1 MPRKPGSNWLMPI
14 GSAEPIAISVPGSGF
29 PVKDFLTLNRE
40 PIGTKDSH
48 MIDRYMPEDFAKIW
62 SEENMFRTWLRV
74 ELEVCRVL
82 AEKGWIPKESMET
95 IERKADF
102 SVARIKEIEN
112 ITHHD
117 LIAFTTS
124 VAEHVGP
131 DSRFIHWGLT
141 STDVVDTARGLQLK
155 QASEKILIAV
165 DELRKAIAER
175 AEQHRRTLMMGR
187 THGVHAEVTTFGL
200 KLAVWYDEM
209 RRNRE
214 RMERAAETVSVGKLS
229 GAVGTFAHLDPDVE
243 AIVCERMGL
252 KPAPVST
259 QTLQRDRHAEF
270 LCTIA
275 IVGSSLDKF
284 ATEIRHLQRTEVREA
299 EEPFA
304 AGQKG
309 SSAMPH
315 KRNPIKCEQIS
326 GLSRLLRGYAVT
338 ALEDV
343 ALWHER
349 DISHSSAERVILPD
363 ATSVL
368 CYMLR
373 AMAKI
378 VSRMVVYPERML
390 KNIELMRGLA
400 YSGQLLLDLTRK
412 GVAREEAYRWIQ
424 RCSMKVWD
432 EDKDFLQV
440 LQEDPDI
447 TQVLSREEIRSVVNP
462 ELQLR
467 NVDAIFSRVFTK

>member
-1 MPRKPGSNWLMPI
+1 
-14 GSAEPIAISVPGSGF
+14 
-29 PVKDFLTLNRE
+29 
-40 PIGTKDSH
+40 
-48 MIDRYMPEDFAKIW
+48 MIDRYMPQDFAEIW
-62 SEENMFRTWLRV
+62 SEENMYRTWLRV

-82 AEKGWIPKESMET
+82 AEKGWIPKESLDT
-95 IERKADF
+95 IEKKADF

-117 LIAFTTS
+117 LIAFTTNI
-124 VAEHVGP
+124 AEYVGP
-131 DSRFIHWGLT
+131 DSRYFHWGLT
-141 STDVVDTARGLQLK
+141 STDVIDTARGLQLR
-155 QASEKILIAV
+155 QASEKILAAIV
-165 DELRKAIAER
+165 DLRKTIRDR
-175 AEQHRRTLMMGR
+175 AQEHRKTLMMGR

-209 RRNRE
+209 RRNFE
-214 RMERAAETVSVGKLS
+214 RMQHAADAVSVGKIS

-243 AIVCERMGL
+243 ATVCERMGL
-252 KPAPVST
+252 KAAPVST
-259 QTLQRDRHAEF
+259 QTLQRDRHAEYI
-270 LCTIA
+270 CTIA
-275 IVGSSLDKF
+275 IVGCSLDKF

-338 ALEDV
+338 SLENV

-363 ATSVL
+363 ATGLL

-373 AMAKI
+373 AMTKI
-378 VSRMVVYPERML
+378 ISKMVVYPARMI
-390 KNIELMRGLA
+390 KNIELTRGLA
-400 YSGQLLLDLTRK
+400 YSGQLLLDLTKK
-412 GVAREEAYRWIQ
+412 GVTREDAYRWIQ

-432 EDKDFLQV
+432 EDKDFLGI

-447 TQVLSREEIRSVVNP
+447 NKVLSRDEIRSVVNP

-467 NVDAIFSRVFTK
+467 NVDAVFSRVFGE

>member
-1 MPRKPGSNWLMPI
+1 
-14 GSAEPIAISVPGSGF
+14 
-29 PVKDFLTLNRE
+29 
-40 PIGTKDSH
+40 
-48 MIDRYMPEDFAKIW
+48 MIDRYLPADFKEIW

-74 ELEVCRVL
+74 EIEVCRVL
-82 AEKGWIPKESMET
+82 TDKGWIPRESMET
-95 IERKADF
+95 IGRKANF
-102 SVARIKEIEN
+102 SVPRIQEIEEV
-112 ITHHD
+112 THHD

-124 VAEHVGP
+124 VAEYVGP

-141 STDVVDTARGLQLK
+141 STDVVDTARALQLRE
-155 QASEKILIAV
+155 ASERILAAI
-165 DELRKAIAER
+165 DELAEAIRRR
-175 AEQHRRTLMMGR
+175 AQEHRRTLMMGR

-209 RRNRE
+209 QRNRE
-214 RMERAAETVSVGKLS
+214 RMQRAAEVMRVGKIS

-243 AIVCERMGL
+243 ARVCERLGL
-252 KPAPVST
+252 KAATVST
-259 QTLQRDRHAEF
+259 QTLQRDRHAEY
-270 LCTIA
+270 LSTLAVIGA
-275 IVGSSLDKF
+275 SLDKF
-284 ATEIRHLQRTEVREA
+284 ATEIRHLQRTEVREV

-315 KRNPIKCEQIS
+315 KRNPVKCEQVC

-373 AMAKI
+373 AMTRI
-378 VSRMVVYPERML
+378 IGGLVVYPERMS
-390 KNIELMRGLA
+390 KNMELTRGLA

-412 GVAREEAYRWIQ
+412 GISREDAYIWVQ
-424 RCSMKVWD
+424 RCSMKVWN
-432 EDKDFLQV
+432 EDKDFLQA

-447 TQVLSREEIRSVVNP
+447 TQVLSIEEIKAAVNP
-462 ELQLR
+462 EVQLR
-467 NVDAIFSRVFTK
+467 NVDTIFSRVFPPL

>member
-1 MPRKPGSNWLMPI
+1 
-14 GSAEPIAISVPGSGF
+14 
-29 PVKDFLTLNRE
+29 
-40 PIGTKDSH
+40 
-48 MIDRYMPEDFAKIW
+48 MIDRYTPEDFAEIW
-62 SEENMFRTWLRV
+62 SEENMFRTWLQV

-82 AEKGWIPKESMET
+82 AEKGWIPKESMDL
-95 IERKADF
+95 IEKKADF
-102 SVARIKEIEN
+102 SVPRIKEIEN
-112 ITHHD
+112 VTHHD

-124 VAEHVGP
+124 VAEFVGP
-131 DSRFIHWGLT
+131 DSRYIHWGLT
-141 STDVVDTARGLQLK
+141 STDVIDTARGIQLK
-155 QASEKILIAV
+155 EASAKIITAIG
-165 DELRKAIAER
+165 ELRSAIRNR
-175 AEQHRRTLMMGR
+175 AQEHRKTLMMGR
-187 THGVHAEVTTFGL
+187 THGVHAELTTFGL

-209 RRNRE
+209 RRNLE
-214 RMERAAETVSVGKLS
+214 RMERGADAVSVGKLS

-243 AIVCERMGL
+243 AAVCRRLGL
-252 KPAPVST
+252 KVAPIST
-259 QTLQRDRHAEF
+259 QTLQRDRHAEY
-270 LCTIA
+270 LCSIA
-275 IVGSSLDKF
+275 IIGSSLDKF

-304 AGQKG
+304 SGQKG

-315 KRNPIKCEQIS
+315 KRNPVKCEQIS
-326 GLSRLLRGYAVT
+326 GLSRLLRGYAVS

-349 DISHSSAERVILPD
+349 DISHSSVERVILPD

-373 AMAKI
+373 AMTRIISK
-378 VSRMVVYPERML
+378 MVVYPDRML
-390 KNIELMRGLA
+390 KNIELTRGLA

-412 GVAREEAYRWIQ
+412 GVVREDAYRWVQ

-447 TQVLSREEIRSVVNP
+447 TQVLSIDEIRSVVNP

-467 NVDAIFSRVFTK
+467 NVDAIFSRVFEKTG

>member
-1 MPRKPGSNWLMPI
+1 
-14 GSAEPIAISVPGSGF
+14 
-29 PVKDFLTLNRE
+29 
-40 PIGTKDSH
+40 
-48 MIDRYMPEDFAKIW
+48 MIDRYMPEDFAEIW

-82 AEKGWIPKESMET
+82 AERGWIPKESMEN
-95 IERKADF
+95 INRKADF
-102 SVARIKEIEN
+102 SVARIREIEK

-124 VAEHVGP
+124 IAEFVGP
-131 DSRFIHWGLT
+131 DSRYIHWGLT
-141 STDVVDTARGLQLK
+141 STDVIDTARGLQFK
-155 QASEKILIAV
+155 QASKKILAAMK
-165 DELRKAIAER
+165 ELRKTIGER
-175 AEQHRRTLMMGR
+175 AQEHRRTLMMGR

-209 RRNRE
+209 RRNIE
-214 RMERAAETVSVGKLS
+214 RMELAADAVAVGKIS

-243 AIVCERMGL
+243 AQVCARLGL
-252 KPAPVST
+252 KAAPIST
-259 QTLQRDRHAEF
+259 QTLQRDRHAEYI
-270 LCTIA
+270 CTLA
-275 IVGSSLDKF
+275 IIGSSLDKF

-315 KRNPIKCEQIS
+315 KRNPVKSEQIS
-326 GLSRLLRGYAVT
+326 GLSRLLRGYAVA
-338 ALEDV
+338 ALENV

-349 DISHSSAERVILPD
+349 DISHSSTERVILPD

-368 CYMLR
+368 CYMVR
-373 AMAKI
+373 AMTKI
-378 VSRMVVYPERML
+378 IGRMVVYPERML
-390 KNIELMRGLA
+390 KNIELTRGLA

-412 GVAREEAYRWIQ
+412 GVIREDAYRWIQ

-432 EDKDFLQV
+432 EDKDFLQA
-440 LQEDPDI
+440 LEEDPDI
-447 TQVLSREEIRSVVNP
+447 TKVLSRDEIRSVVNP

-467 NVDAIFSRVFTK
+467 NIDAIFSRVFK

>member
-1 MPRKPGSNWLMPI
+1 
-14 GSAEPIAISVPGSGF
+14 
-29 PVKDFLTLNRE
+29 
-40 PIGTKDSH
+40 
-48 MIDRYMPEDFAKIW
+48 MIDRYMPKDFDEIW

-82 AEKGWIPKESMET
+82 CEEGWIPKESMAT
-95 IERKADF
+95 IEQKANF
-102 SVARIKEIEN
+102 SVERIKEIEN

-124 VAEHVGP
+124 VAEYVGP
-131 DSRFIHWGLT
+131 DSRYIHWGLT

-155 QASEKILIAV
+155 QASDKIIEAIR
-165 DELRKAIAER
+165 ELRAAIGER
-175 AEQHRRTLMMGR
+175 AKEHRKTLTMGR
-187 THGVHAEVTTFGL
+187 THGVHAELTTFGL

-209 RRNRE
+209 RRNLQ
-214 RMERAAETVSVGKLS
+214 RMEHAADTVAVGKIS

-243 AIVCERMGL
+243 ARVCERMGL
-252 KPAPVST
+252 TAALIST
-259 QTLQRDRHAEF
+259 QTLQRDRHAEY
-270 LCTIA
+270 LCAIA
-275 IVGSSLDKF
+275 IIGSSLDKF

-304 AGQKG
+304 SGQKG

-315 KRNPIKCEQIS
+315 KRNPVKCEQVS
-326 GLSRLLRGYAVT
+326 GLSRLLRGYAVS
-338 ALEDV
+338 ALENV

-363 ATSVL
+363 ATGVL

-373 AMAKI
+373 AMTKI
-378 VSRMVVYPERML
+378 VSKMVVYPDRML
-390 KNIELMRGLA
+390 KNIELTRGLA
-400 YSGQLLLDLTRK
+400 YSGQLLLDLTKK
-412 GVAREEAYRWIQ
+412 GVLREDAYRWIQ

-432 EDKDFLQV
+432 EGKDFLQV

-447 TQVLSREEIRSVVNP
+447 TKVLTRDEIRSVVNP

-467 NVDAIFSRVFTK
+467 NVDAIFARVFQDSR

>member
-1 MPRKPGSNWLMPI
+1 
-14 GSAEPIAISVPGSGF
+14 
-29 PVKDFLTLNRE
+29 
-40 PIGTKDSH
+40 
-48 MIDRYMPEDFAKIW
+48 MPEDLAEIW

-82 AEKGWIPKESMET
+82 AEKGWIPKQSMEN
-95 IERKADF
+95 INRKADF
-102 SVARIKEIEN
+102 SVARIKEIEKV
-112 ITHHD
+112 THHD

-124 VAEHVGP
+124 IAEFVGP
-131 DSRFIHWGLT
+131 DSRYVHWGLT
-141 STDVVDTARGLQLK
+141 STDVIDTARGLQFK
-155 QASEKILIAV
+155 QASEKILSAMK
-165 DELRKAIAER
+165 ELRQTIGER
-175 AEQHRRTLMMGR
+175 AQQHRRTLMMGR

-209 RRNRE
+209 RRNIE
-214 RMERAAETVSVGKLS
+214 RMERAADAVAVGKIS

-243 AIVCERMGL
+243 AQVCARLGL
-252 KPAPVST
+252 KAAPIST
-259 QTLQRDRHAEF
+259 QTLQRDRHAEYI
-270 LCTIA
+270 CTLA
-275 IVGSSLDKF
+275 IIGSSLDKF

-304 AGQKG
+304 VGQKG

-315 KRNPIKCEQIS
+315 KRNPVKSEQIS
-326 GLSRLLRGYAVT
+326 GLSRLLRGYVVA
-338 ALEDV
+338 ALENV

-349 DISHSSAERVILPD
+349 DISHSSTERVILPD

-368 CYMLR
+368 CYMVR
-373 AMAKI
+373 AMTKI
-378 VSRMVVYPERML
+378 IGRMAVYPERML
-390 KNIELMRGLA
+390 KNIELTRGLA

-412 GVAREEAYRWIQ
+412 GVLREDAYRWIQ

-440 LQEDPDI
+440 LEEDPDI
-447 TQVLSREEIRSVVNP
+447 TKVLSRDEIRSVVNP

-467 NVDAIFSRVFTK
+467 NVDAIFSRVFE

>member
-1 MPRKPGSNWLMPI
+1 M
-14 GSAEPIAISVPGSGF
+14 
-29 PVKDFLTLNRE
+29 D
-40 PIGTKDSH
+40 
-48 MIDRYMPEDFAKIW
+48 MIDRYMPEDFEKIW

-82 AEKGWIPKESMET
+82 AEKGWVPRESMEV
-95 IERKADF
+95 IEKKADF
-102 SVARIKEIEN
+102 SVPRIKEIEN

-124 VAEHVGP
+124 VAEFVGP
-131 DSRFIHWGLT
+131 DSRYIHWGLT

-155 QASEKILIAV
+155 QASEKIIAAI
-165 DELRKAIAER
+165 DELQKVIKDRALEHRK
-175 AEQHRRTLMMGR
+175 TLMMGR

-214 RMERAAETVSVGKLS
+214 RMVRAAETVSVGKIS

-243 AIVCERMGL
+243 ALVCERMGL
-252 KPAPVST
+252 KAAPAST
-259 QTLQRDRHAEF
+259 QTLQRDRHAEY
-270 LCTIA
+270 LSTIA
-275 IVGSSLDKF
+275 ILGCSLDKF

-315 KRNPIKCEQIS
+315 KRNPVKCEQVS

-338 ALEDV
+338 AMENV

-373 AMAKI
+373 AMTKI
-378 VSRMVVYPERML
+378 IARMVVYPERML
-390 KNIELMRGLA
+390 KNIALTRGLA

-412 GVAREEAYRWIQ
+412 GVLREEAYKWIQ

-432 EDKDFLQV
+432 EEKDFLQA

-447 TQVLSREEIRSVVNP
+447 TKALTRDEIQSVVNP
-462 ELQLR
+462 QLQLR
-467 NVDAIFSRVFTK
+467 NVDTIFSRVFNS

>member
-1 MPRKPGSNWLMPI
+1 
-14 GSAEPIAISVPGSGF
+14 
-29 PVKDFLTLNRE
+29 
-40 PIGTKDSH
+40 
-48 MIDRYMPEDFAKIW
+48 MIDRYMPEDLAQIW

-74 ELEVCRVL
+74 ELETCRVL

-95 IERKADF
+95 IEKMADF
-102 SVARIKEIEN
+102 SVERIKEIES

-124 VAEHVGP
+124 VAEFVGP
-131 DSRFIHWGLT
+131 DSRYIHWGLT

-155 QASEKILIAV
+155 QASEKILAAI
-165 DELRKAIAER
+165 DDLRKAIGER
-175 AEQHRRTLMMGR
+175 AKEHRKTLMMGR

-214 RMERAAETVSVGKLS
+214 RMERAAETVTVGKLS

-243 AIVCERMGL
+243 ATVCERMGL
-252 KPAPVST
+252 KPAPIST
-259 QTLQRDRHAEF
+259 QTLQRDRHAEYIS
-270 LCTIA
+270 TIA
-275 IVGSSLDKF
+275 IIGSSLDKF

-315 KRNPIKCEQIS
+315 KRNPVKCEQVS

-338 ALEDV
+338 ALENV

-363 ATSVL
+363 ATSLL

-373 AMAKI
+373 AMTKI
-378 VSRMVVYPERML
+378 IARLVVYPERML
-390 KNIELMRGLA
+390 KNIELTRGLA

-412 GVAREEAYRWIQ
+412 GVVREDAYRWIQ
-424 RCSMKVWD
+424 RCAMKVWD
-432 EDKDFLQV
+432 EEKDFLQA
-440 LQEDPDI
+440 LQEDPDVAK
-447 TQVLSREEIRSVVNP
+447 VLTHEEIRSVVNP
-462 ELQLR
+462 ELQMR
-467 NVDAIFSRVFTK
+467 NVDAIFARVFCS

>member
-1 MPRKPGSNWLMPI
+1 MN
-14 GSAEPIAISVPGSGF
+14 
-29 PVKDFLTLNRE
+29 
-40 PIGTKDSH
+40 
-48 MIDRYMPEDFAKIW
+48 MIDRYMPKDFDEIW

-82 AEKGWIPKESMET
+82 AEKGWIPKESMAV
-95 IERKADF
+95 IEKKADF
-102 SVARIKEIEN
+102 SVPRIKEIES

-124 VAEHVGP
+124 IAEFVGP
-131 DSRFIHWGLT
+131 DSRYIHWGLT
-141 STDVVDTARGLQLK
+141 STDVVDTARGLQFK
-155 QASEKILIAV
+155 QASEKLLAAI
-165 DELRKAIAER
+165 DELQKVIKER
-175 AEQHRRTLMMGR
+175 AMEHRKTLMMGR
-187 THGVHAEVTTFGL
+187 THGVHAEVTTFGM
-200 KLAVWYDEM
+200 KLVVWYDEM

-214 RMERAAETVSVGKLS
+214 RMARAAETVTVGKIS

-243 AIVCERMGL
+243 ATVCGRMGL
-252 KPAPVST
+252 KAAPAST
-259 QTLQRDRHAEF
+259 QTLQRDRHAEY

-275 IVGSSLDKF
+275 IIGASLDKF

-315 KRNPIKCEQIS
+315 KRNPVKCEQVS
-326 GLSRLLRGYAVT
+326 GLSRLLRGYSVT
-338 ALEDV
+338 ALENV

-363 ATSVL
+363 ATGVL

-373 AMAKI
+373 AMTKI
-378 VSRMVVYPERML
+378 ISRMVVYPERML
-390 KNIELMRGLA
+390 RNIALTRGLA

-412 GVAREEAYRWIQ
+412 GVLREDAYRWIQ

-432 EDKDFLQV
+432 EDKDFLRV

-447 TQVLSREEIRSVVNP
+447 TKVLSREEIQSVVNP
-462 ELQLR
+462 QLQLR
-467 NVDAIFSRVFTK
+467 NVDTIFSRVFTG

>member
-1 MPRKPGSNWLMPI
+1 
-14 GSAEPIAISVPGSGF
+14 
-29 PVKDFLTLNRE
+29 
-40 PIGTKDSH
+40 
-48 MIDRYMPEDFAKIW
+48 MIDRYMPEDFEKIW

-82 AEKGWIPKESMET
+82 AEKGWIPRESMET
-95 IERKADF
+95 IEKKADF
-102 SVARIKEIEN
+102 SVPRIKEIEAV
-112 ITHHD
+112 THHD

-124 VAEHVGP
+124 VAEFVGP
-131 DSRFIHWGLT
+131 DSRYIHWGLT

-155 QASEKILIAV
+155 QASEKILDAI
-165 DELRKAIAER
+165 DELQKAIRDR
-175 AEQHRRTLMMGR
+175 AMEHRRTLMMGR

-214 RMERAAETVSVGKLS
+214 RMARAAESVSVGKIS
-229 GAVGTFAHLDPDVE
+229 GAVGTFAHLDPEVE
-243 AIVCERMGL
+243 ALVCERMGL
-252 KPAPVST
+252 KAAPAST
-259 QTLQRDRHAEF
+259 QTLQRDRHAEY
-270 LCTIA
+270 LCTVA
-275 IVGSSLDKF
+275 ILGSSLDKF

-315 KRNPIKCEQIS
+315 KRNPVKCEQVS

-338 ALEDV
+338 AMENV

-363 ATSVL
+363 ATAVL

-373 AMAKI
+373 AMTRIIA
-378 VSRMVVYPERML
+378 RMVVYPERML
-390 KNIELMRGLA
+390 KNIELTRGLA

-412 GVAREEAYRWIQ
+412 GVLREEAYKWIQ

-447 TQVLSREEIRSVVNP
+447 TKVLTREEIQSVVNP
-462 ELQLR
+462 QLQLR
-467 NVDAIFSRVFTK
+467 NVDAIFSRVFNK

>member
-1 MPRKPGSNWLMPI
+1 MSFSSKTQRLLDS
-14 GSAEPIAISVPGSGF
+14 
-29 PVKDFLTLNRE
+29 KD
-40 PIGTKDSH
+40 ID
-48 MIDRYMPEDFAKIW
+48 MIDRYMPEDFEKIW

-82 AEKGWIPKESMET
+82 AEKGWIPKESMEV
-95 IERKADF
+95 IEKKADF
-102 SVARIKEIEN
+102 SVPRIKEIEN

-124 VAEHVGP
+124 VAEYVGP
-131 DSRFIHWGLT
+131 DSRYIHWGLT

-155 QASEKILIAV
+155 QASEKILAAI
-165 DELRKAIAER
+165 DEVRKAIKER
-175 AEQHRRTLMMGR
+175 ALEHRKTLMMGR

-214 RMERAAETVSVGKLS
+214 RMERAAETVSVGKIS

-243 AIVCERMGL
+243 ARVCERMGL
-252 KPAPVST
+252 KAAPAST
-259 QTLQRDRHAEF
+259 QTLQRDRHAEY
-270 LCTIA
+270 LCTIS

-315 KRNPIKCEQIS
+315 KRNPVKCEQVS

-338 ALEDV
+338 ALENV

-373 AMAKI
+373 AMTRIIAK
-378 VSRMVVYPERML
+378 MVVYPERML
-390 KNIELMRGLA
+390 KNIELTRGLA

-412 GVAREEAYRWIQ
+412 GVLREEAYRWIQ

-432 EDKDFLQV
+432 EDRDFLQV

-447 TQVLSREEIRSVVNP
+447 AKVLSPAEIQSVVNP
-462 ELQLR
+462 QLQLR
-467 NVDAIFSRVFTK
+467 NLDAIFSRVFNV

>member
-1 MPRKPGSNWLMPI
+1 
-14 GSAEPIAISVPGSGF
+14 
-29 PVKDFLTLNRE
+29 
-40 PIGTKDSH
+40 
-48 MIDRYMPEDFAKIW
+48 MIDRYMPEDFAEIW

-82 AEKGWIPKESMET
+82 AEKGWIPRGSLET
-95 IERKADF
+95 IEKRANF
-102 SVARIKEIEN
+102 SVERIREIEN
-112 ITHHD
+112 VTHHD

-131 DSRFIHWGLT
+131 DSRYIHWGLT
-141 STDVVDTARGLQLK
+141 STDVIDTARGFQLK
-155 QASEKILIAV
+155 QASDKILAAMV
-165 DELRKAIAER
+165 ELRTAIR
-175 AEQHRRTLMMGR
+175 ARAQEHRKTLMMGR
-187 THGVHAEVTTFGL
+187 THGVHAELTTFGL

-209 RRNRE
+209 RRNLE
-214 RMERAAETVSVGKLS
+214 RMERAAGVVSVGKLS

-243 AIVCERMGL
+243 ALVCERMGL
-252 KPAPVST
+252 AAAPIST
-259 QTLQRDRHAEF
+259 QTLQRDRHAEY
-270 LCTIA
+270 LSTIA
-275 IVGSSLDKF
+275 IIGCSLDKF

-304 AGQKG
+304 SGQKG

-315 KRNPIKCEQIS
+315 KRNPVKCEQIS
-326 GLSRLLRGYAVT
+326 GLSRLLRGYALT
-338 ALEDV
+338 ALENV

-368 CYMLR
+368 AYMLR
-373 AMAKI
+373 AMTKI
-378 VSRMVVYPERML
+378 VSKMVVYPDRML
-390 KNIELMRGLA
+390 KNIELTRGLA

-412 GVAREEAYRWIQ
+412 GVVREDAYRWIQ

-432 EDKDFLQV
+432 EDKDFLQI

-447 TQVLSREEIRSVVNP
+447 TKALTRDEIRAVVNP

-467 NVDAIFSRVFTK
+467 NIDAIFSRVFESS

>member
-1 MPRKPGSNWLMPI
+1 
-14 GSAEPIAISVPGSGF
+14 
-29 PVKDFLTLNRE
+29 
-40 PIGTKDSH
+40 
-48 MIDRYMPEDFAKIW
+48 MIDRYMPKDFAEIW

-74 ELEVCRVL
+74 ELEVCRTL
-82 AEKGWIPKESMET
+82 AEKGWIPKESLEN
-95 IERKADF
+95 IEAKAAF
-102 SVARIKEIEN
+102 SVERIRGIEN
-112 ITHHD
+112 VTHHD
-117 LIAFTTS
+117 LIAFTTN
-124 VAEHVGP
+124 VAERVGP
-131 DSRFIHWGLT
+131 DSRYIHWGLT

-155 QASEKILIAV
+155 QASDKILTAI
-165 DELRKAIAER
+165 DELRKAIGER
-175 AEQHRRTLMMGR
+175 AQEHRKTLMMGR

-214 RMERAAETVSVGKLS
+214 RMQRAAEGVAVGKIS

-243 AIVCERMGL
+243 ARVCERMSL
-252 KPAPVST
+252 KAAPIST
-259 QTLQRDRHAEF
+259 QTLQRDRHAEY
-270 LCTIA
+270 LCAIA

-315 KRNPIKCEQIS
+315 KRNPVKSEQIS
-326 GLSRLLRGYAVT
+326 GLSRVLRAYSVT
-338 ALEDV
+338 AMENV
-343 ALWHER
+343 VLWHER

-373 AMAKI
+373 SMTKI
-378 VSRMVVYPERML
+378 IARLIVYPERML
-390 KNIELMRGLA
+390 KNIELTRGLA

-412 GVAREEAYRWIQ
+412 GIVREEAYRWIQ
-424 RCSMKVWD
+424 RCAMKVWD
-432 EDKDFLQV
+432 EDKDFLRV
-440 LQEDPDI
+440 LLEDPEI
-447 TQVLSREEIRSVVNP
+447 TAVLSREEIQSALNP
-462 ELQLR
+462 DHQLR
-467 NVDAIFSRVFTK
+467 NVDAIFARVFDS